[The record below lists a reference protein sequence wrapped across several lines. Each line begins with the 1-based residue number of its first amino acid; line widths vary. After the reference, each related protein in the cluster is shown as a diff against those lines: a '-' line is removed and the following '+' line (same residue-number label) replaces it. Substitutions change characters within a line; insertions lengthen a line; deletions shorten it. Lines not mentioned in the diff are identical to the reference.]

1 MSGSSKQRQKQV
13 WSGFNKAD
21 STPTQLLLYSA
32 TLLKLSSSFINF
44 RHSKSTKSRFL
55 AATQLF
61 IRPTALAT
69 WLRHI
74 SRFASGFSN
83 KTKAFFLIPKSLALA
98 HSSSYWT
105 AALSL

>member
-21 STPTQLLLYSA
+21 SAPTQLLLYSV
-32 TLLKLSSSFINF
+32 TLLKLSGSFISF
-44 RHSKSTKSRFL
+44 RRSKSIKSRFL
-55 AATQLF
+55 TAIQLF

-74 SRFASGFSN
+74 TMLFLSFFN
-83 KTKAFFLIPKSLALA
+83 KSKAHFLMPKNLSLA
-98 HSSSYWT
+98 HSSSYFR
-105 AALSL
+105 AA